1 MTNIYV
7 RCKLKE
13 DSFFE
18 TERKRGRICMTVIHR
33 MEIPVPFAVEVVNVF
48 LVEGETLT
56 LIDTGTNTEE
66 ARLALEKQL
75 GALGYRIEDIE
86 TVVLTHHHADHC
98 GLLDIFSERTN
109 IVGHPW
115 NEPWITQDPQ
125 FLKRYQ
131 QFFLEASV
139 QFGVPEVLLPQ
150 GALLTKTLIYSCKR
164 SLTHTV
170 REGDSIASL
179 PEFTVIETPGHAST
193 HISLYRERDG
203 LLIGGDALI
212 GHISSNPILEPPY
225 EGETERA
232 QPMLQYNE
240 TLKRLA
246 RMNISRV
253 LSGHGEDVLDVKGLV
268 NERLQKQGARAF
280 KVLNLLKEQPMTAF
294 EVCVKLFPTLYEKQ
308 LPLTISE
315 TVGQLDFL
323 AYNQQV
329 MIDKSSEQWIYY
341 AK

>member
-1 MTNIYV
+1 
-7 RCKLKE
+7 
-13 DSFFE
+13 
-18 TERKRGRICMTVIHR
+18 MTVIHR
-33 MEIPVPFAVEVVNVF
+33 MEIPVPFAVETVNVF

-56 LIDTGTNTEE
+56 LIDTGTNTKES
-66 ARLALEKQL
+66 RLALEKQL
-75 GALGYRIEDIE
+75 AALGYKVEDIE

-125 FLKRYQ
+125 FIKRYQ

-150 GALLTKTLIYSCKR
+150 GALLTKTMIYSCKR

-203 LLIGGDALI
+203 VLIGGDALI

-253 LSGHGEDVLDVKGLV
+253 LSGHGEDVLDVAGLV
-268 NERLQKQGARAF
+268 NERLQKQEARAF
-280 KVLNLLKEQPMTAF
+280 KVLNLLKAQPMTAF

-329 MIDKSSEQWIYY
+329 MIDKSSKQWIYY

>member
-1 MTNIYV
+1 
-7 RCKLKE
+7 
-13 DSFFE
+13 
-18 TERKRGRICMTVIHR
+18 MTVIHR
-33 MEIPVPFAVEVVNVF
+33 MEIPVPFAVETVNVF

-56 LIDTGTNTEE
+56 LIDTGTNTKES
-66 ARLALEKQL
+66 RLALEKQL
-75 GALGYRIEDIE
+75 AALGYKVEDIE

-115 NEPWITQDPQ
+115 NEPWITQNPQ
-125 FLKRYQ
+125 FIKRYQ

-150 GALLTKTLIYSCKR
+150 GALLTKTMIYSCKR

-170 REGDSIASL
+170 REGDRIASL

-203 LLIGGDALI
+203 VLIGGDALI

-225 EGETERA
+225 EGEIERA

-253 LSGHGEDVLDVKGLV
+253 LSGHGEDVLDVVGLV
-268 NERLQKQGARAF
+268 NERLQKQEARAF
-280 KVLNLLKEQPMTAF
+280 KVLNLLKAQPMTAF

-315 TVGQLDFL
+315 NVGQLDFL

-329 MIDKSSEQWIYY
+329 MIDKSSKQWIYY

>member
-1 MTNIYV
+1 
-7 RCKLKE
+7 
-13 DSFFE
+13 
-18 TERKRGRICMTVIHR
+18 MTVIHR
-33 MEIPVPFAVEVVNVF
+33 MEIPVPFAVETVNVF

-56 LIDTGTNTEE
+56 LIDTGTNTKES
-66 ARLALEKQL
+66 RLALEKQL
-75 GALGYRIEDIE
+75 AALGYKVEDIE

-125 FLKRYQ
+125 FIKRYQ

-150 GALLTKTLIYSCKR
+150 GALLTKTMIYSCKR

-170 REGDSIASL
+170 REGDRIASL
-179 PEFTVIETPGHAST
+179 SEFMVIETPGHAST

-203 LLIGGDALI
+203 VLIGGDALI

-253 LSGHGEDVLDVKGLV
+253 LSGHGEDVLDVAGLV
-268 NERLQKQGARAF
+268 NERLQKQEARAF
-280 KVLNLLKEQPMTAF
+280 KVLNLLKAQPMTAF

-329 MIDKSSEQWIYY
+329 MIDKSSKQWIYY

>member
-1 MTNIYV
+1 
-7 RCKLKE
+7 
-13 DSFFE
+13 
-18 TERKRGRICMTVIHR
+18 MTVIHR
-33 MEIPVPFAVEVVNVF
+33 LEIPVPFAVEIVNIF

-75 GALGYRIEDIE
+75 NALGYKIEDIE

-98 GLLDIFSERTN
+98 GLLDIFPNQTN

-131 QFFLEASV
+131 QFFLDESK
-139 QFGVPEVLLPQ
+139 QFGVPETFLKKS
-150 GALLTKTLIYSCKR
+150 ASLTKTMIYSCKR

-170 REGDSIASL
+170 REGDRIASL

-193 HISLYRERDG
+193 HISLYREKDG

-232 QPMLQYNE
+232 KPMLQYNE

-246 RMNISRV
+246 SMNISRV
-253 LSGHGEDVLDVKGLV
+253 LPGHGEDVTDVKKLV
-268 NERLQKQGARAF
+268 NERLQKQEARAF

-294 EVCVKLFPTLYEKQ
+294 EVCVKLFPVLYEKQ

-329 MIDKSSEQWIYY
+329 MIDKSSEKWIYY

>member
-1 MTNIYV
+1 
-7 RCKLKE
+7 
-13 DSFFE
+13 
-18 TERKRGRICMTVIHR
+18 MTVIHR
-33 MEIPVPFAVEVVNVF
+33 MEIPVPFAVETVNVF
-48 LVEGETLT
+48 LVEGETPT

-66 ARLALEKQL
+66 SRLALEKQL
-75 GALGYRIEDIE
+75 GALGYKVEDIE

-98 GLLDIFSERTN
+98 GLLNIFSERTN

-150 GALLTKTLIYSCKR
+150 GALLTKTMIYSCKR

-212 GHISSNPILEPPY
+212 GHISSNPLLEPPY

-232 QPMLQYNE
+232 KPMLQYNE

-246 RMNISRV
+246 SMNISRI
-253 LSGHGEDVLDVKGLV
+253 LSGHGEDVLDVAELV
-268 NERLQKQGARAF
+268 NERLQKQEARAF